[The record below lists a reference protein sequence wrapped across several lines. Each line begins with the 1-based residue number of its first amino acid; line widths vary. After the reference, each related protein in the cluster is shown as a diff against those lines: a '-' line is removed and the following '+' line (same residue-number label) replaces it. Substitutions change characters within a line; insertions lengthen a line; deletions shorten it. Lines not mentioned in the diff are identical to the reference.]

1 MWKILGLVALGL
13 AAGAGYV
20 LFTRSEP
27 APKSLLV
34 TAADAQSVDVQK
46 SLAALDRRVRQLTA
60 EVQSLRDSAGRATS
74 GSEGGNSADGPQRG
88 PADWQR
94 MRDGRTPE
102 DLAAMREQ
110 IQKRENERIIAAG
123 LTPER
128 MKEINRRAEELR
140 VAAMQAQYEAQRN
153 GQRVQGVDT
162 DQALRKEL
170 GDAEYERYLKAEGR
184 PTEVRVMDVL
194 ATSAAERSGLKAGDE
209 ILSYGGTRV
218 FDARDLNA
226 LTMQGAAGGAV
237 TVQVKRDGQT
247 VQLSV
252 PSGPLGVTAGPAGGG
267 RQGGPG
273 GRPGGFGGGGP
284 GGGPGGGG
292 PPGGFRPGG

>member
-1 MWKILGLVALGL
+1 
-13 AAGAGYV
+13 
-20 LFTRSEP
+20 
-27 APKSLLV
+27 LLV

>member
-1 MWKILGLVALGL
+1 MWKLLGLLAVGL

-20 LFTRSEP
+20 LFTRGEP

-34 TAADAQSVDVQK
+34 SAADAQSVDVQK

-60 EVQSLRDSAGRATS
+60 EVQSLRDSAGRSTAR
-74 GSEGGNSADGPQRG
+74 GEGGADAGDQQRG

-94 MRDGRTPE
+94 AREGRTPE
-102 DLAAMREQ
+102 DMAAIREQ
-110 IQKRENERIIAAG
+110 FQKRENERIIAAG

-140 VAAMQAQYEAQRN
+140 VAAMQAQYEAQRT
-153 GQRVQGVDT
+153 GQRVQGT
-162 DQALRKEL
+162 DIDQTLRKEL

-209 ILSYGGTRV
+209 IVSYGGTRV

-226 LTMQGAAGGAV
+226 LTMQAASSGAV
-237 TVQVKRDGQT
+237 TVQVRRDGQT
-247 VQLSV
+247 VQVSV
-252 PSGPLGVTAGPAGGG
+252 PSGPLGVTAGPGGGG
-267 RQGGPG
+267 RGGAGG

-284 GGGPGGGG
+284 PGG
-292 PPGGFRPGG
+292 GGFRPGPGG